1 MGCGEEKYLD
11 NRGMKV
17 GVSHGT
23 KIHESAEVS
32 SI

>member
-1 MGCGEEKYLD
+1 MGRGEGKYID
-11 NRGMKV
+11 SQGMKV

>member
-1 MGCGEEKYLD
+1 MGRGDGKYFD